1 MISGS
6 RGIDHI
12 LIISIAALA
21 SIGFVMIASATLDFA
36 SLKYSTPFYFVI
48 RHSIYLILG
57 ISIAY
62 IISKIKL
69 QFYNDYS
76 KLFLITS
83 FVLCL
88 IVFIPGVGLT
98 THGATRWLN
107 LKIITIQVAE
117 ISRLFL
123 LIWVASYIVRN
134 NINQSFNKCLILVA
148 LLSAII
154 LFQRDFG
161 STVLLI
167 AAFFSLSLIAG
178 VDAKKFFLYI
188 FGAILV
194 LLPMIIFQPYRMK
207 RIATFINPW
216 EDPLGG
222 GFQLIASQLAFSKG
236 GIFGLGL
243 GSSVQKLSYLPESH
257 NDFIF
262 AIIGEE
268 LGLLFCVLIIFIFV
282 LIITRIFI
290 LANQSIKNNLYFASY
305 LAYIIGFLITYQTL
319 IHILVNIGLAPT
331 KGMGLPFIS
340 YGGTNLL
347 VMFICLGILI
357 RIQIE
362 NRQKISQAVQR
373 GY

>member
-107 LKIITIQVAE
+107 LKIIANVNFVTSGETTMLPIWAITRERLRRSEQFVNEPPTEKFRQQWKDELDKSFEKAAKRVNKYRAKKKKRVLGHME
-117 ISRLFL
+117 QEQLLWCEQKSSLLNDVCWIRISFGLESL
-123 LIWVASYIVRN
+123 GIEHKMHYPET
-134 NINQSFNKCLILVA
+134 
-148 LLSAII
+148 
-154 LFQRDFG
+154 FQHPKPQ
-161 STVLLI
+161 TATTKQLKELI
-167 AAFFSLSLIAG
+167 AELDIPHI
-178 VDAKKFFLYI
+178 LY
-188 FGAILV
+188 
-194 LLPMIIFQPYRMK
+194 QC
-207 RIATFINPW
+207 
-216 EDPLGG
+216 
-222 GFQLIASQLAFSKG
+222 
-236 GIFGLGL
+236 
-243 GSSVQKLSYLPESH
+243 GSSLKSKLW
-257 NDFIF
+257 
-262 AIIGEE
+262 
-268 LGLLFCVLIIFIFV
+268 
-282 LIITRIFI
+282 
-290 LANQSIKNNLYFASY
+290 
-305 LAYIIGFLITYQTL
+305 
-319 IHILVNIGLAPT
+319 
-331 KGMGLPFIS
+331 
-340 YGGTNLL
+340 
-347 VMFICLGILI
+347 
-357 RIQIE
+357 
-362 NRQKISQAVQR
+362 KISDLFSIAMMNC
-373 GY
+373 